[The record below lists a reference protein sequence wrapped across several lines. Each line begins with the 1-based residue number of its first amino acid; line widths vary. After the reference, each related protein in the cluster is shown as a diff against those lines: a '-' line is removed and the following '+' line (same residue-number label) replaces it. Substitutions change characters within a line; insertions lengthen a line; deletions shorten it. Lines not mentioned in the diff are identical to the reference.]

1 MARRHPRLHWQKTQ
15 SCGVHAWRQLR
26 CRVQVWPHKH
36 LGVAHQWCKCQVIS
50 ARHRGC
56 FWFLS
61 RKTILASMMLS
72 QFMWHERCLTPSIAP
87 LALWLRILF
96 DGVKVLKNGYRI
108 HQGAWI
114 GAEQGIVPP
123 RLPQPQHRSAS
134 RPLPCLRS
142 RPGACGTHAHTH
154 THTHTHTPRTNFMN
168 NSLPTAEANT
178 SSVIWQSFP
187 AGRSSLGQPQVLDL
201 KRRKRRQVKA
211 QDCHETAAV
220 APNRQQCLRPEN
232 KPKCRPTDLFNWR
245 TYT

>member
-154 THTHTHTPRTNFMN
+154 THTHTHT
-168 NSLPTAEANT
+168 
-178 SSVIWQSFP
+178 
-187 AGRSSLGQPQVLDL
+187 
-201 KRRKRRQVKA
+201 
-211 QDCHETAAV
+211 
-220 APNRQQCLRPEN
+220 EN
-232 KPKCRPTDLFNWR
+232 KFHEQQSAYRRGQHFFSHLAKLSCWAQLSRPAAGSGPQKTKEKAGQGTRLP
-245 TYT
+245 